1 MVPKALPFQLRLY
14 QNDLITSHSG
24 KSCGKGERFFA
35 CSQAGKQRILTGKRW
50 VWGRRVS
57 IVALGHRM
65 ENCSLWQPT
74 IVQTALA
81 DHRWRWGIETLF
93 TALKT
98 RGFSLKSSHFSH
110 AERLSKLVMLLALAF
125 C

>member
-1 MVPKALPFQLRLY
+1 MVPKALPFQLRLH

-57 IVALGHRM
+57 IVATRTPDGELLIVATNHRPDGTGGPPMALGH
-65 ENCSLWQPT
+65 
-74 IVQTALA
+74 
-81 DHRWRWGIETLF
+81 
-93 TALKT
+93 
-98 RGFSLKSSHFSH
+98 
-110 AERLSKLVMLLALAF
+110 
-125 C
+125 